1 MEIVYKTIEND
12 LEYLKQVSEEVDLSN
27 DEYMRDLKILSDYG
41 SSDDRLLALASI
53 QIGIPKRMIY
63 VRKTDLSK
71 LEDKEIDEHKVMI
84 NPVIVKAC
92 GLTRYWETC
101 ASCLDNM
108 GLIERPYKI
117 EIEYFNES
125 RKKCCEVFE
134 GFPATVIAHE
144 MDHLD
149 GILHIDKAIELLVM
163 EEDDRKEFTKTHPYE
178 IINKDQEFNMN
189 K

>member
-12 LEYLKQVSEEVDLSN
+12 EEYLRQISKEVNLSN
-27 DEYMRDLKILSDYG
+27 DDYKSDLRILSDYG

-63 VRKTDLSK
+63 VRKTDLSR

-84 NPVIVKAC
+84 NPVVVKAV
-92 GLTRYWETC
+92 GLTKYWETC

-108 GLIERPYKI
+108 GLIERPYKV

-125 RKKCCEVFE
+125 KKKCYETFE
-134 GFPATVIAHE
+134 GFPATVIMHE

-149 GILHIDKAIELLVM
+149 GILHIDKAIELIVM
-163 EEDDRKEFTKTHPYE
+163 KKEDRKEFRKTHTYE
-178 IINKDQEFNMN
+178 IINKDQKFNIN